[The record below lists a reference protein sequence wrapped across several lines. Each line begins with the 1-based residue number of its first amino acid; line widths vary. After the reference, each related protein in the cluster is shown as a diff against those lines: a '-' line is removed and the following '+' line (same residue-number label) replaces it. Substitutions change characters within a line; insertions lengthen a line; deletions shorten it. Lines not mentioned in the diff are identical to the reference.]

1 MIVHNYSLKF
11 LKLLGRFIDIFR
23 NIVYKELNFT
33 ILVKLNNVFIAKG
46 IEQGLKWFITYSFIT
61 LLSIYTII
69 ITRRSLIKLFHE
81 RINAVIL
88 RYRDEIDDP

>member
-1 MIVHNYSLKF
+1 M
-11 LKLLGRFIDIFR
+11 
-23 NIVYKELNFT
+23 
-33 ILVKLNNVFIAKG
+33 KLNNVFIAKG
-46 IEQGLKWFITYSFIT
+46 IEQGLKWFITYSLIT